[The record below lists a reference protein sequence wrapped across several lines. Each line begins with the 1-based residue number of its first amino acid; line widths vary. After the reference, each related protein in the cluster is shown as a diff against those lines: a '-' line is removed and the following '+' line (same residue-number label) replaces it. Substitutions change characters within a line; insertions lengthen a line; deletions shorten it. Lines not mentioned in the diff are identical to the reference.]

1 MIEGMVGRIGRL
13 GEQATA
19 AELTTVTTAD
29 VESAYR
35 DLAVP
40 GQG

>member
-1 MIEGMVGRIGRL
+1 VVRL

-19 AELTTVTTAD
+19 EDLTTVTAAD
-29 VESAYR
+29 VETAYR